1 MCDYSLHAVASRPA
15 KVGDQ
20 LITSNFKDTFTHGF
34 SAVGEPEVAVCLLP
48 GTELAFEAE
57 ARSDWLQA
65 LFFNRGRWTVG
76 HNVGVFRQI
85 DMDNCHRVPR
95 RPNRTAH
102 ALAHRTARH
111 GDSVAGSPAG
121 ERGRGSRSRGCAAR
135 NGVPRARRSMERSG
149 MMRRRPGV
157 HTLGP
162 PWTPGLHRSTACCS
176 APGERA
182 SRPGL
187 LISLR

>member
-20 LITSNFKDTFTHGF
+20 LITGNFKDTFTRGF
-34 SAVGEPEVAVCLLP
+34 SAMGEPEVAVCLLP

-85 DMDNCHRVPR
+85 DMDNCRTHHDAIEFPDGRIVLLTHLRTGQRATVIQLPA
-95 RPNRTAH
+95 RPQANAAEGH
-102 ALAHRTARH
+102 EA
-111 GDSVAGSPAG
+111 PAAQR
-121 ERGRGSRSRGCAAR
+121 EMAFPGRGAA
-135 NGVPRARRSMERSG
+135 
-149 MMRRRPGV
+149 
-157 HTLGP
+157 
-162 PWTPGLHRSTACCS
+162 WS
-176 APGERA
+176 AAE
-182 SRPGL
+182 
-187 LISLR
+187 